1 MGNAALLHRYGF
13 TEPDNPFDI
22 INIDMHL
29 ITQWSKTTSFSDRL
43 FRRRVS
49 LWRRLDFSGCISQNS
64 EYFEVTI
71 DGIPQLELL
80 VLLYII
86 FLTEES
92 YTKLDITTISFKEI
106 EIPAKLIL
114 LNKITASSVP
124 RAPQKDP
131 EEFLH
136 TENVCR
142 ALTNLA
148 DAREVLYG
156 LDSLEVDLNKLKD
169 CCCVSEKKLYHSLVM
184 RVSERTILE
193 KLRFYASQFHRKKK
207 RKSDANQ

>member
-29 ITQWSKTTSFSDRL
+29 IAQWSNTTSFSNRL

-71 DGIPQLELL
+71 DGVPQLELL
-80 VLLYII
+80 VLLYIV

-92 YTKLDITTISFKEI
+92 YTKLDFGIISFKEI
-106 EIPAKLIL
+106 DIPAKLIL
-114 LNKITASSVP
+114 LNKMTASSIP
-124 RAPQKDP
+124 EIHKKDP

-136 TENVCR
+136 TENVCH
-142 ALTNLA
+142 ALISLA
-148 DAREVLYG
+148 DARELLYG

-193 KLRFYASQFHRKKK
+193 KLRFYASQFHRTKK
-207 RKSDANQ
+207 RKIDAIQ